1 MTAQHAASLFDHASS
16 LPRQPRAR
24 VE

>member
-1 MTAQHAASLFDHASS
+1 MTAQHAASQFDNASS
-16 LPRQPRAR
+16 LSRQTRAR

>member
-1 MTAQHAASLFDHASS
+1 MTALRAASLFDHASS
-16 LPRQPRAR
+16 LPRQLCAR

>member
-1 MTAQHAASLFDHASS
+1 MTAQHAASQFDNASS
-16 LPRQPRAR
+16 LPRQTRTR